1 VENTLDFFT
10 DGAQDI
16 YLTGSPSITFFK
28 TIYRR
33 HTSFATESIE
43 QTVNGTVDF
52 GRRTTVTISRN
63 GDLAHQ
69 IWVEIVLK
77 RKTANGN
84 TYKAAEAFL
93 EQVEFE
99 LGGQRVDLITNFMMR
114 FEDELF
120 HTDSEK
126 AAYDRLVSF
135 DANDADETVRRFYVP
150 LIFSFNKNVGLS
162 LPLIALQYHEAK
174 LLLSFASKEK
184 MASWGVDETYTPQ
197 VNVFVQYILL
207 DASERRRFASGSH
220 EYLITQHSWT
230 GYESVTHDSTGN
242 NRTSY
247 TSRINMNHPQKY
259 LAWAL
264 ADTDNYGKF
273 STASDF
279 SSTNEAYGPLYQAR
293 LTLNGHDRESARR
306 GSWFN
311 SVVPYSTT
319 STRPASGI
327 YLFSFALKPAEFQPS
342 GTCNLSRVDNCS
354 LHLEFKAGNAGT
366 HVANIKDE
374 GSTLAD
380 ITSLNQLIVVGEN
393 YNVLRVNIIARQ
405 SDFLIASDI
414 PLGMLRNT
422 LMLGHRQVNATL
434 TTVKTVL
441 YSDNVLNIRR
451 QSADRLPTNT
461 IGHVYGSVS
470 ETERVLGMCKFCPL
484 AIHSLRY
491 SPHPTE
497 TCWDY
502 VNEWYGRTCV

>member
-1 VENTLDFFT
+1 MLESPESRLYAHTLCEECMYRHNEHGWDNQQAIYFT
-10 DGAQDI
+10 VCVSETARVVGWSVNAA
-16 YLTGSPSITFFK
+16 LTPPCGTVHAEQKCPE
-28 TIYRR
+28 Y
-33 HTSFATESIE
+33 HAFATESIE

-184 MASWGVDETYTPQ
+184 MQSWGVDETYTPQ
-197 VNVFVQYILL
+197 VNLFVQYILL

-319 STRPASGI
+319 STRPAAGI

-393 YNVLRVNIIARQ
+393 YNVLRVM
-405 SDFLIASDI
+405 S
-414 PLGMLRNT
+414 GMGGL
-422 LMLGHRQVNATL
+422 A
-434 TTVKTVL
+434 
-441 YSDNVLNIRR
+441 YSN
-451 QSADRLPTNT
+451 
-461 IGHVYGSVS
+461 
-470 ETERVLGMCKFCPL
+470 
-484 AIHSLRY
+484 
-491 SPHPTE
+491 
-497 TCWDY
+497 
-502 VNEWYGRTCV
+502 